1 MKAIVKI
8 NNVRIE
14 VDTDKKGKGIQLDG
28 NGKSREVEFSTLLH
42 IAFGNSKTNKM
53 EDEDIKM
60 VEELDAIIKGRDEK
74 IIEWEY
80 DSDNEVISYTNSYWE
95 TNLFNVLRVD
105 RICYSI
111 DLRKEIERLSTME
124 MKEYTFDGMLTEKK
138 VYKIT
143 NENIQKIKE
152 MYESLK
158 EEIKNSRE
166 LIKQM
171 ENGIE
176 KIDCEAIRNMPECVK
191 TRLDKLPKVAKVL
204 QDEGYVESVPCVDV
218 SNEQSDDFHCYSTW
232 SWKK

>member
-8 NNVRIE
+8 NNVSIE

-28 NGKSREVEFSTLLH
+28 NGKGREVEFSTLLN
-42 IAFGNSKTNKM
+42 IAFGNSKANKM

-80 DSDNEVISYTNSYWE
+80 DSDSEVISYTNSYWE
-95 TNLFNVLRVD
+95 SNLFNVLRAD

-111 DLRKEIERLSTME
+111 DLRKEIESLSTME
-124 MKEYTFDGMLTEKK
+124 MEEYMFDGILTEKK

-143 NENIQKIKE
+143 NENIQKIKKMHE
-152 MYESLK
+152 DLVS
-158 EEIKNSRE
+158 EIKSSRE

-176 KIDCEAIRNMPECVK
+176 EIDCEIIRNMPECVK
-191 TRLDKLPKVAKVL
+191 TRLDKFPKVAKVL

-218 SNEQSDDFHCYSTW
+218 SNEQNDDFHYYSTW